1 MMTRK
6 IIKSITKGLFVY
18 LLLISICCSLL
29 FLSFSLDG
37 DIESNASI
45 GICKISNGEI
55 YPKVLEHYLPMPWT
69 YFLSSWAHYLQQ
81 DKFTDR
87 EMLKAVI
94 APGDN
99 IFERA
104 MVPEYGRYWHGYL
117 VFLRPVLMF
126 FPYEEIKY
134 LGLIVHI
141 LGISII
147 YFSVKRISDF
157 LAKGLVVSFLLYGWL
172 TAWLSFQFYSA
183 YFIVYAAGSLVT
195 RIKKET
201 YPIFFFITGMAVAF
215 FDLLSV
221 PLLTLGIPLLIIY
234 AKEKRTNF
242 TSIFLYCILW
252 LIGYGLFW
260 MAKPLIATYILQQN
274 IIADF
279 YHQAM
284 YRIGGSIPRPT
295 EMPIW
300 LQALTMNGR
309 VLVGLI
315 PIFLFFRKKIF
326 WNINNGMPLLFIG
339 GMPILWV
346 CILANHSA
354 IHYWFTARV
363 FMISCF
369 ALIVYIYKIDDY
381 KNSHENI

>member
-1 MMTRK
+1 
-6 IIKSITKGLFVY
+6 
-18 LLLISICCSLL
+18 
-29 FLSFSLDG
+29 
-37 DIESNASI
+37 
-45 GICKISNGEI
+45 
-55 YPKVLEHYLPMPWT
+55 
-69 YFLSSWAHYLQQ
+69 
-81 DKFTDR
+81 
-87 EMLKAVI
+87 
-94 APGDN
+94 
-99 IFERA
+99 

-260 MAKPLIATYILQQN
+260 MAKPLERVWKLQ
-274 IIADF
+274 
-279 YHQAM
+279 
-284 YRIGGSIPRPT
+284 
-295 EMPIW
+295 
-300 LQALTMNGR
+300 
-309 VLVGLI
+309 
-315 PIFLFFRKKIF
+315 
-326 WNINNGMPLLFIG
+326 LL
-339 GMPILWV
+339 
-346 CILANHSA
+346 
-354 IHYWFTARV
+354 
-363 FMISCF
+363 
-369 ALIVYIYKIDDY
+369 
-381 KNSHENI
+381 